1 VLVNTYDSIKNR
13 YTIKEYSDAC
23 KARSIQDIIGQP
35 TTKDFIRYVEGN
47 MLSNCLIDKA
57 VILCATEILG
67 PNLGSLKGKMTR
79 KTPSKVRINA
89 LDDLPDE
96 LLE

>member
-1 VLVNTYDSIKNR
+1 MFPNCPIH
-13 YTIKEYSDAC
+13 
-23 KARSIQDIIGQP
+23 KADIL
-35 TTKDFIRYVEGN
+35 RAE
-47 MLSNCLIDKA
+47 
-57 VILCATEILG
+57 EILG
-67 PNLGSLKGKMTR
+67 TNLGSLKGKMTR